1 MRAQRLKRL
10 LVKGWLMS
18 SGGGSEQAGKNGGM
32 EDTCGRCLYYD
43 EIMKEY
49 AADNSPRLEHLKQI
63 SWDQQAQHN
72 RTIQVKLG
80 NGSEMYKTSLI
91 NTIHVRNSHSN
102 TQTSRSADVADVCLV
117 VPAVRDALDLHQLR
131 AVRHQGRPGAER
143 RPHAAH
149 RPLDLA
155 LRPRGQV
162 DRRGLQRGGL

>member
-1 MRAQRLKRL
+1 
-10 LVKGWLMS
+10 
-18 SGGGSEQAGKNGGM
+18 M

-91 NTIHVRNSHSN
+91 NTIHVRTPHSN
-102 TQTSRSADVADVCLV
+102 TQTSSTVRYAAVAQPTSLRGIFPKIFICASTFSSFGPTMCMVMLV
-117 VPAVRDALDLHQLR
+117 L
-131 AVRHQGRPGAER
+131 PGYTNLPPGHSRLASMPSSSMTDSGIR
-143 RPHAAH
+143 QFRCMP
-149 RPLDLA
+149 LA
-155 LRPRGQV
+155 LSVNENTYQSLAPSS
-162 DRRGLQRGGL
+162 